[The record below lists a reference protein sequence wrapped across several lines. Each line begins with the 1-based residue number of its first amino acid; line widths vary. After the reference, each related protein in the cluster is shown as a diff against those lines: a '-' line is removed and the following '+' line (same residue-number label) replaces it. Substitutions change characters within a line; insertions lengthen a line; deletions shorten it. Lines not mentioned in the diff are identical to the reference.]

1 MMAKLVG
8 VLIMILRR
16 EHTSTYG
23 ITLKGKGQGQGQGR
37 AKQSS
42 RLYHLKVMKKHLKPY

>member
-16 EHTSTYG
+16 NTHQHMGLLSRERARARARA
-23 ITLKGKGQGQGQGR
+23 R